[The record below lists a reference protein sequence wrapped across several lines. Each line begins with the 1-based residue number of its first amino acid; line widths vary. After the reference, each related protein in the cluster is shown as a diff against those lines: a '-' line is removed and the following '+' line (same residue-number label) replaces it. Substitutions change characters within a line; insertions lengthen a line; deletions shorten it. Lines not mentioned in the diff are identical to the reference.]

1 MNDSLPANYIKLGSL
16 TEIQERITII
26 KEQGVDWLTNFYV
39 DDGRLEHW
47 TRKGQAYYCATEQ
60 SLLFLRQRQGFWQL
74 YLTTSNVQDLSGCLR
89 SLTSCADDIFVT
101 DILGEAPAM
110 RETLL
115 ANKWQPYLALQRI
128 VKLNPPGQA
137 ATPVADEFYARPGEE
152 QQIMDMLAEDIDPF
166 GEQVP
171 DLDEIAERIAARE
184 ELVIRDKAT
193 SELKAFF
200 SFIRQGSTVTGRFL
214 VTRRKYREEGWG
226 VDLSDMYFAL
236 HADAR
241 RILGWVREDKKRNLK
256 LYELQGYRK
265 DRLRDEVFIFKGADA
280 CNG

>member
-1 MNDSLPANYIKLGSL
+1 MSSSLPIDYRKPGSL
-16 TEIQERITII
+16 KEIQEITTVI
-26 KEQGVDWLTNFYV
+26 KAQGKDWLTNFYV
-39 DDGRLEHW
+39 DEGRLERW
-47 TRKGQAYYCATEQ
+47 ILKGQAYYCATERT
-60 SLLFLRQRQGFWQL
+60 LLFLRQRKGFRQL
-74 YLTTSNVQDLSGCLR
+74 YLTTSDVQDLNNCLINLL
-89 SLTSCADDIFVT
+89 STAPDTFVT
-101 DILGEAPAM
+101 DILGEVPAL

-184 ELVIRDKAT
+184 VLVIRDKAT

-265 DRLRDEVFIFKGADA
+265 DRLRDEVFIFKGAGA